1 VSEVIGAMPVVWL
14 EVDDEPSS
22 ESMRGVVERN
32 AIALLSNYEL
42 EEAIDPPSEGW
53 LGRFSGRPRVVRS
66 GLWNNNHVD
75 EAYDPA
81 CLDLLRDLVGQQ
93 RVVPSAGV
101 PVANSRGVK
110 FPLWSSWPAT

>member
-1 VSEVIGAMPVVWL
+1 MAGAILGAAEGRAFWA
-14 EVDDEPSS
+14 
-22 ESMRGVVERN
+22 VE
-32 AIALLSNYEL
+32 Y
-42 EEAIDPPSEGW
+42 
-53 LGRFSGRPRVVRS
+53 
-66 GLWNNNHVD
+66 NHVD

>member
-1 VSEVIGAMPVVWL
+1 MSEVIGAMPVVWL

-53 LGRFSGRPRVVRS
+53 LGR
-66 GLWNNNHVD
+66 LWNNNHVD